1 MYLAQQ
7 LARLP
12 FVPFE
17 LFDWITRVLPGD
29 VITFGIDL
37 MFDTM
42 LLMGL
47 NVAET
52 AKRAEQATAVLLFL
66 VGGTL
71 FGALYFALM
80 KARRSTPDILSGVI
94 AGSLFGLPLIGIII
108 ALEQPVGGSMLRI
121 LWLSA
126 LFLSWGA
133 ALSWSMRRLSYAEP
147 EAPTEG
153 VEPRS
158 VERIGRGQFLITLG
172 ASSESLTAV
181 SAGVSSILATNER
194 QRLQLDNSMAHIAE
208 GSAESSFP
216 NSNDPVMPVPGRAR
230 NTPP

>member
-17 LFDWITRVLPGD
+17 LFDWITRVLPSD

-37 MFDTM
+37 MIDTM

-71 FGALYFALM
+71 FGAL
-80 KARRSTPDILSGVI
+80 
-94 AGSLFGLPLIGIII
+94 
-108 ALEQPVGGSMLRI
+108 
-121 LWLSA
+121 
-126 LFLSWGA
+126 
-133 ALSWSMRRLSYAEP
+133 
-147 EAPTEG
+147 
-153 VEPRS
+153 
-158 VERIGRGQFLITLG
+158 
-172 ASSESLTAV
+172 
-181 SAGVSSILATNER
+181 
-194 QRLQLDNSMAHIAE
+194 
-208 GSAESSFP
+208 
-216 NSNDPVMPVPGRAR
+216 
-230 NTPP
+230 

>member
-1 MYLAQQ
+1 MNFRLFSRRGSVLDLWYGGGGVTNKPGLGAGALAGLLLTAPLVGLMYLAQQ

-17 LFDWITRVLPGD
+17 LFDWITRVLPSD

-37 MFDTM
+37 MIDTM

-71 FGALYFALM
+71 FGTLYFALM

-94 AGSLFGLPLIGIII
+94 AGSLFGLPLIGISI
-108 ALEQPVGGSMLRI
+108 ALEQPAGGSMLRI

-126 LFLSWGA
+126 LFLS
-133 ALSWSMRRLSYAEP
+133 
-147 EAPTEG
+147 
-153 VEPRS
+153 
-158 VERIGRGQFLITLG
+158 
-172 ASSESLTAV
+172 
-181 SAGVSSILATNER
+181 
-194 QRLQLDNSMAHIAE
+194 
-208 GSAESSFP
+208 
-216 NSNDPVMPVPGRAR
+216 
-230 NTPP
+230 